1 LKGAVDSGTAASLR
15 SQYGLK
21 NDIAGKTGTTQSNS
35 DGWFMALTP
44 ELVVGTWVGADD
56 PSIRFRTTALGQGAH
71 MALPIFA
78 RLYQK
83 ANADNSLSHYTRK
96 KFEPLNARESRL
108 LSCDFFKDD
117 ANFVEKLF
125 GKNEAE
131 VKEKK
136 FGEKEKKK
144 GFFKR
149 LFGG

>member
-1 LKGAVDSGTAASLR
+1 
-15 SQYGLK
+15 
-21 NDIAGKTGTTQSNS
+21 
-35 DGWFMALTP
+35 
-44 ELVVGTWVGADD
+44 
-56 PSIRFRTTALGQGAH
+56 

-96 KFEPLNARESRL
+96 KFEPLNGRESRL